1 MIERNSSDSVSRRS
15 VLRSVGGS
23 LVGASLLAGRST
35 AQEADEV
42 EPVAF
47 DVECERDGGQ
57 GNRAGRVHLAN
68 EPGFT
73 DVRPWIEA
81 RVEAVNGS
89 YRRSIVLGPGA
100 STSAVSGLEN
110 GTYTVQTYFDP
121 DTEGHFD
128 PDTADPVLVAE
139 ETFEVDCPGPYEFD
153 LAIEP
158 RPAVAGEVVRIDA
171 VPSRP
176 PERGFDYYWDFEAGE
191 PDGISGDPTTRESTD
206 EPRVEYVYDEPG
218 EYEVELTVEFLDESE
233 LTVSEE
239 LTVVDPNRLTPP
251 RRKPDPTGTVLF
263 GEQ

>member
-1 MIERNSSDSVSRRS
+1 MRERDPSDSISRRN
-15 VLRSVGGS
+15 VLKTVGGS
-23 LVGASLLAGRST
+23 FAGASLLAGRSA
-35 AQEADEV
+35 AQEAAEV
-42 EPVAF
+42 EPVTF

-110 GTYTVQTYFDP
+110 GTYTVGTYFDP
-121 DTEGHFD
+121 DSEGHFD
-128 PDTADPVLVAE
+128 PDSADPVLAAE
-139 ETFEVDCPGPYEFD
+139 ETFQVDCPGPYEFD
-153 LAIEP
+153 LAFES
-158 RPAVAGEVVRIDA
+158 RPAVVGETVRIDA

-176 PERGFDYYWDFEAGE
+176 PERGFNYYWDFEAGE
-191 PDGISGDPTTRESTD
+191 SDGISGDPTTREATD
-206 EPRVEYVYDEPG
+206 EPQVEYVYDEPG

-233 LTVSEE
+233 LTVSEV
-239 LTVVDPNRLTPP
+239 LTVVDPDLLTPP
-251 RRKPDPTGTVLF
+251 RRQPDPTRAVLS
-263 GEQ
+263 GE